1 MGKLMN
7 TDRSKQKLVLLITL
21 ASFFLIVLGMKFSC
35 TKGNFGNP
43 KQCPTATVE
52 DIAKQKLSVEQ
63 HIQDLSLSVTVIILA
78 LAFKELLPVFR
89 FLVPVTE
96 HIPLQQNLLPDKS
109 SPRAPP
115 LVFS

>member
-21 ASFFLIVLGMKFSC
+21 ASFFLIVTGIKFSC
-35 TKGNFGNP
+35 SKGNFGNS

-63 HIQDLSLSVTVIILA
+63 HIQDLSVTVLISA
-78 LAFKELLPVFR
+78 LAFKYLLPVFR